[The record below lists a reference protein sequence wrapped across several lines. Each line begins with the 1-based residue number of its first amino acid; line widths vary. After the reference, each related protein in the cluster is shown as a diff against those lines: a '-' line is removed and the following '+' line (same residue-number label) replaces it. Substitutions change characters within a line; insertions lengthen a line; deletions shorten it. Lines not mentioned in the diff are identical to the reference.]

1 VKPASFEY
9 HAPDSVE
16 EALALLREHGWDAKA
31 LAGGQSLIPAM
42 NFRLARPAVLVDL
55 NRIEE
60 LAFVRPA
67 GDEVGD
73 GGQGGEE
80 RAAGGPV
87 AGGVGIGA
95 MTRQR
100 VVERSELVAERAPL
114 LTEMMPHIAHPQIR
128 NRGTF
133 GGSAV
138 HADPASEIPA
148 ALLALDANCRIRGPD
163 GERWVRA
170 EEFFLGLFGTILE
183 PDELLIEI
191 ALAGPRPR
199 TGCAFREIARRQ
211 GDYALAGLA
220 TKLTLDVDGRIQE
233 ARLVYLGVGGAPA
246 LATSAAGALIGEK
259 PAATVMEDAARTA
272 AGELESMED
281 MHASAAYRSRLV
293 EVLTREA
300 LAVAAERA
308 SGSG

>member
-1 VKPASFEY
+1 MKPTSFEY

-42 NFRLARPAVLVDL
+42 NFRLARPTVLVDL
-55 NRIEE
+55 NRIDG
-60 LAFVRPA
+60 LAFIRRNE
-67 GDEVGD
+67 DEGGD
-73 GGQGGEE
+73 GGP
-80 RAAGGPV
+80 GP
-87 AGGVGIGA
+87 GGVRIGA

-100 VVERSELVAERAPL
+100 AVERSELVAELAPL

-148 ALLALDANCRIRGPD
+148 ALLALDASCRVRGPE

-170 EEFFLGLFGTILE
+170 EEFFLGLFSTSLE

-191 ALAGPRPR
+191 ALPGPRER

-220 TKLTLDVDGRIQE
+220 TRLALDVDGRIQE
-233 ARLVYLGVGGAPA
+233 ARLAYLGVGGAPA
-246 LATSAAGALIGEK
+246 LATSASAAVLIGEK
-259 PAATVMEDAARTA
+259 PTEAVVEEAARTA
-272 AGELESMED
+272 GGELEPMED
-281 MHASAAYRSRLV
+281 MHASAAYRVRLV

-300 LAVAAERA
+300 LSVAVERA

>member
-1 VKPASFEY
+1 VKPATFEY

-42 NFRLARPAVLVDL
+42 NFRIARPTVLVDL
-55 NRIEE
+55 NRIDE
-60 LAFVRPA
+60 LAFIRRNE
-67 GDEVGD
+67 DEEGD
-73 GGQGGEE
+73 GGP
-80 RAAGGPV
+80 GP
-87 AGGVGIGA
+87 GGVRIGA

-100 VVERSELVAERAPL
+100 AVERSGLVAECEPL
-114 LTEMMPHIAHPQIR
+114 LTEMMPHVAHLQIR

-148 ALLALDANCRIRGPD
+148 ALLALNASCRVRGPE

-170 EEFFLGLFGTILE
+170 EEFFLGLFGTSLE
-183 PDELLIEI
+183 PDELLMEI
-191 ALAGPRPR
+191 AFPGPRQR
-199 TGCAFREIARRQ
+199 MGFAFREIARRH

-220 TKLTLDVDGRIQE
+220 TRLALDVDGRIQE
-233 ARLVYLGVGGAPA
+233 VRLAYLGVGGAPA
-246 LATSAAGALIGEK
+246 LATSAAAALVGEK
-259 PAATVMEDAARTA
+259 PTATVVEEAARTA
-272 AGELESMED
+272 AEELEPMED

-293 EVLTREA
+293 VVLTREA
-300 LAVAAERA
+300 LGVAAERA
-308 SGSG
+308 SNSV

>member
-1 VKPASFEY
+1 MKPASFEY

-16 EALALLREHGWDAKA
+16 EALGLLTEHGWDAKA

-55 NRIEE
+55 NRIDE
-60 LAFVRPA
+60 LAFIRRNE
-67 GDEVGD
+67 GEEGD
-73 GGQGGEE
+73 G
-80 RAAGGPV
+80 APGP
-87 AGGVGIGA
+87 GGVRIGA

-100 VVERSELVAERAPL
+100 TVERSELVAELAPL

-148 ALLALDANCRIRGPD
+148 ALLALDASCRVRGPQD
-163 GERWVRA
+163 ERWVRA
-170 EEFFLGLFGTILE
+170 EEFFLGLFGTSLE

-191 ALAGPRPR
+191 ALPGPRER
-199 TGCAFREIARRQ
+199 TGCAFREISRRQ

-220 TKLTLDVDGRIQE
+220 TRLALDVDGRVQE
-233 ARLVYLGVGGAPA
+233 ARLAYLSVGGAPA
-246 LATSAAGALIGEK
+246 LATSAAAVLVGKK
-259 PAATVMEDAARTA
+259 PTATVVEDAARTA
-272 AGELESMED
+272 AGELEPMDD

-308 SGSG
+308 SGSR

>member
-1 VKPASFEY
+1 MKPAPFEY
-9 HAPDSVE
+9 HAPGSVE
-16 EALALLREHGWDAKA
+16 EALALLKEHGWDAKA

-60 LAFVRPA
+60 LAFIR
-67 GDEVGD
+67 GD
-73 GGQGGEE
+73 GPEKGED
-80 RAAGGPV
+80 GSGS
-87 AGGVGIGA
+87 GGVRIGA

-100 VVERSELVAERAPL
+100 AVERSELVAERAPL
-114 LTEMMPHIAHPQIR
+114 LTEMVPHIAHPQIR

-148 ALLALDANCRIRGPD
+148 ALLALEASCRVRGQE
-163 GERWVRA
+163 GERWVAA

-191 ALAGPRPR
+191 AVPAPPPL
-199 TGCAFREIARRQ
+199 TGYSFRELSRRQ

-220 TKLTLDVDGRIQE
+220 ARVTLEANGRIQE
-233 ARLVYLGVGGAPA
+233 ARLAYLGVGGAPA
-246 LATSAAGALIGEK
+246 LATGAAEALVGESAT
-259 PAATVMEDAARTA
+259 AAAVENAARTA
-272 AGELESMED
+272 AREIEPTQD

-300 LAVAAERA
+300 LTVAAERA
-308 SGSG
+308 FGSE